1 MTKWSLATQAANCI
15 QQFPGIAEGRTRDID
30 TNPNLILRCVKSPW
44 VNVETRL
51 FPSTFTS
58 NSLYH
63 HTNPPPKTSLLLFA
77 LRVTLVFKEY
87 HIECYHDQLLP
98 DSIVLAIVSVKTNNV
113 GFGKWSR
120 VIWYI
125 GILPKFCYL
134 ILVNGQFSWILS
146 CCFFV
151 KNQKWYGMSLN
162 IFGCSMPTNKTYHA
176 RTNSSL
182 TEIPNE
188 KHRDNDKLHEVARL
202 ALSL

>member
-1 MTKWSLATQAANCI
+1 MGKKQHPLQPTLRLVTKWSLATPAANCI

-51 FPSTFTS
+51 FPGTFTS
-58 NSLYH
+58 NSSYH

-146 CCFFV
+146 CCFF
-151 KNQKWYGMSLN
+151 
-162 IFGCSMPTNKTYHA
+162 FGEEPEVVWECHSTFLDAVCQQTKHIT
-176 RTNSSL
+176 L
-182 TEIPNE
+182 EQIP
-188 KHRDNDKLHEVARL
+188 R
-202 ALSL
+202 